1 VLDFPL
7 LNALSADVDPRVTSL
22 FGGEMLRKQLTIAVL
37 VSVCI
42 FVGHAA
48 AQRTEKNE
56 LSGLAGRQFVSDQ
69 VIPTSTSTDNL
80 LRFGDGLSF
89 EGNIARR
96 VLDLELFSVSVEVP
110 VVFNVDM
117 DVHTHANP
125 VSPGYKA
132 FFVTPAGRVN
142 LFAHNAVSPW
152 VSVGG
157 GFGHFSGSAVQGL
170 STGTTTGVFQIGGGL
185 DVAFF
190 RRFSLRGEARDLW
203 SGVPNL
209 NVSTNETKQHN
220 LFVGGGIV
228 WHF

>member
-1 VLDFPL
+1 
-7 LNALSADVDPRVTSL
+7 
-22 FGGEMLRKQLTIAVL
+22 MLRKQLTIAVL
-37 VSVCI
+37 VSVCT
-42 FVGHAA
+42 FVGRAT
-48 AQRTEKNE
+48 AQRAEKNE

-69 VIPTSTSTDNL
+69 VIPTSTSADNL
-80 LRFGDGLSF
+80 LRFGNGLSF
-89 EGNIARR
+89 EGNIAHRIMDAP
-96 VLDLELFSVSVEVP
+96 LLSVSVEVP

-117 DVHTHANP
+117 DVHTHANS

-132 FFVTPAGRVN
+132 IFVTPAARLN

-152 VSVGG
+152 FSIGG

-190 RRFSLRGEARDLW
+190 RKFSLRGEARDLW
-203 SGVPNL
+203 SGVPDL
-209 NVSTNETKQHN
+209 NVSTNESRQHN

>member
-1 VLDFPL
+1 MF
-7 LNALSADVDPRVTSL
+7 A
-22 FGGEMLRKQLTIAVL
+22 KQLAIAVT
-37 VSVCI
+37 VSVSI
-42 FVGHAA
+42 LAPYAA

-69 VIPTSTSTDNL
+69 VIPTSTSSDNL
-80 LRFGDGLSF
+80 LRFGNGLSF

-96 VLDLELFSVSVEVP
+96 VLDAPLLAVSVEVP

-132 FFVTPAGRVN
+132 IFVTPAARLN

-152 VSVGG
+152 FSIGG

-190 RRFSLRGEARDLW
+190 RKFSLRGEARDLW
-203 SGVPNL
+203 SGVPDL
-209 NVSTNETKQHN
+209 NVSTNESRQHN